1 MYRTGD
7 LARRLPDGRLEFL
20 GRLDGQ
26 VKIRGHRVEPGEI
39 EARLLEH
46 PSVSAAAVLARTV
59 GDGDPELVGYL
70 VPAAGAAPEPVALRE
85 HLSGALPAA
94 MVPSAWV
101 VLDRLPLTPHGKLD
115 RAALPPP
122 PEAPAAPPAPAT
134 PAPSDVDSGDPVAAA
149 IRDIFLEVLRL
160 DDIGP
165 DDDLFDLGGHSLTI
179 TRIMARMRQQLG
191 IDVPLEVFF
200 DTPTVA
206 GVVEAIK
213 RRPAGL
219 AQVPDRDNRKRG

>member
-1 MYRTGD
+1 
-7 LARRLPDGRLEFL
+7 
-20 GRLDGQ
+20 
-26 VKIRGHRVEPGEI
+26 
-39 EARLLEH
+39 
-46 PSVSAAAVLARTV
+46 
-59 GDGDPELVGYL
+59 
-70 VPAAGAAPEPVALRE
+70 
-85 HLSGALPAA
+85 
-94 MVPSAWV
+94 MVPGAWV

-122 PEAPAAPPAPAT
+122 PEAPPVPQSLPE
-134 PAPSDVDSGDPVAAA
+134 SDVDGGDPMAAA
-149 IRDIFLEVLRL
+149 VRDIFLEVLRL

-206 GVVEAIK
+206 GVVEAA
-213 RRPAGL
+213 RERQG
-219 AQVPDRDNRKRG
+219 